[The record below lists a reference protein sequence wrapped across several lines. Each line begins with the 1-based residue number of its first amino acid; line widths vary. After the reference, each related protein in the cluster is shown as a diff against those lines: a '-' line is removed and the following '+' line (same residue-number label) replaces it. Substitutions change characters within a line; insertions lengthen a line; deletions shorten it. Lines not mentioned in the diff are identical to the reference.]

1 LKQVFFVSVKTRSP
15 KRKNKMPNLPFDRK
29 LKIWNDRI
37 PPEIQEASI
46 MVYDTLELAWASA
59 QQIFGEH
66 ATPEI
71 AVDIFDLIQSQSRR
85 RRRHTEE
92 S

>member
-1 LKQVFFVSVKTRSP
+1 
-15 KRKNKMPNLPFDRK
+15 MPNNTPFDRK
-29 LKIWNDRI
+29 LSIWNDRI

-46 MVYDTLELAWASA
+46 MVHDTLELAWASA
-59 QQIFGEH
+59 RQIFGEQR

-71 AVDIFDLIQSQSRR
+71 AIDIFDLIQSQSRR